1 VARPTPLGPLMARYF
16 GPPTQHSNIGV
27 AHKMI
32 NEEKVSELGC
42 LMLAKNR
49 PEIILDDEKLDDAR
63 SDYLVAL

>member
-1 VARPTPLGPLMARYF
+1 MARYF
-16 GPPTQHSNIGV
+16 GPPTLHSNIGD

-32 NEEKVSELGC
+32 NEEKVSKLGC
-42 LMLAKNR
+42 LMLAKNC